1 MNKEIEKLELHVIR
15 LEQAIRQVRRLK
27 QMGMP
32 DEEINKKTDEYLDGI
47 LEAKKK
53 IEELKKQ
60 K

>member
-1 MNKEIEKLELHVIR
+1 MELHVIR